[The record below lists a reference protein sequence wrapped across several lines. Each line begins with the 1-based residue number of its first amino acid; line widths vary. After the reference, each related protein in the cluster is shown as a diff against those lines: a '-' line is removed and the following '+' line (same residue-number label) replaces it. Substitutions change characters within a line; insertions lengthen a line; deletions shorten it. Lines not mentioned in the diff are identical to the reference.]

1 MMGKQE
7 TSAEEEIIADIN
19 MTPFID
25 IMLVLLIIF
34 MVTSS
39 ISPGSELD
47 VELPVAKESIGNKG
61 NSPESAVI
69 VTLLRDGSSA
79 VQGRPVVPDKL
90 ESAIK
95 EALVGQNTS
104 LVILEGDRLSE
115 LGSAVS
121 VMDVARRAGAAKIAI
136 ATTDK

>member
-1 MMGKQE
+1 MKEGPSE
-7 TSAEEEIIADIN
+7 GDIIADIN

-39 ISPGSELD
+39 
-47 VELPVAKESIGNKG
+47 V
-61 NSPESAVI
+61 SPESGLDIELPESRGGLRKDSATDETAVI
-69 VTLLRDGSSA
+69 VTLLRDGRRA
-79 VQGRPVVPDKL
+79 VGGKMVAPEEL
-90 ESAIK
+90 ENAIK
-95 EALVGQNTS
+95 KALSEQKTG

-136 ATTDK
+136 ATKEM

>member
-1 MMGKQE
+1 MKDSGSE
-7 TSAEEEIIADIN
+7 GDIIADIN

-39 ISPGSELD
+39 VSPESGLD
-47 VELPVAKESIGNKG
+47 VELPQTSSSAREDSA
-61 NSPESAVI
+61 SEDTAVI

-79 VQGRPVVPDKL
+79 VQGVPVPFDQL
-90 ESAIK
+90 ENAIK
-95 EALVGQNTS
+95 KALS
-104 LVILEGDRLSE
+104 DKKAELVILEGDRLSE

-121 VMDVARRAGAAKIAI
+121 IMDVARRAGALKIAI
-136 ATTDK
+136 ATKEN